1 MLKILRN
8 IMNVAFIRL
17 EYWNI
22 FNKINQTMTKI
33 ILHLLK
39 IARLDPWRKKQNTA
53 FALFKLL
60 IVTPRIFLF
69 KYWRNGLSFRVNLDD
84 KSSLHAY

>member
-1 MLKILRN
+1 
-8 IMNVAFIRL
+8 
-17 EYWNI
+17 
-22 FNKINQTMTKI
+22 MTKI